1 MICKSGKIRTSVV
14 RKSFLILMKAV
25 SIMIK
30 LQIDTKPEREQPF
43 PKLE

>member
-1 MICKSGKIRTSVV
+1 M

-30 LQIDTKPEREQPF
+30 LQIDIKAERERTLS
-43 PKLE
+43 KTWIKMEEEKEDK

>member
-30 LQIDTKPEREQPF
+30 LQIDIKAERERTLS
-43 PKLE
+43 KT